1 MATPWIQVY
10 SNIIAHPKTHNLS
23 EELEL
28 KCAAVKPNV
37 VAAGLVVSLWCW
49 AAQNAVDGDLTGLS
63 AAAIAD
69 AAGWRKKPKTFYD
82 AMVKVG
88 FIDESEDGVQLHD
101 WMEYAWLLH
110 EQTENRKEND
120 RKRAKNY
127 RDRKKAQSSQQNH
140 GDASRERH
148 GDEAVSVTQ
157 SSQQNH
163 APTIPNHTIP
173 NHSTTQI
180 GRKDID
186 STSISERHR
195 DDPPELPAWVNDP
208 SYIPTNAQIEA
219 IPVFSVRMELIK
231 RRRAYLQEHP
241 ERLEIERSKG

>member
-10 SNIIAHPKTHNLS
+10 SNITAHPKTHNLS
-23 EELEL
+23 EALGI
-28 KCAAVKPNV
+28 KCACVKPNV

-63 AAAIAD
+63 ARSIAE
-69 AAGWRKKPKTFYD
+69 AAGWTKKPATFYD
-82 AMVKVG
+82 AMVGVG
-88 FIDESEDGVQLHD
+88 FIDDDGDTVLLHD

-110 EQTENRKEND
+110 EQTANKKEND

-127 RDRKKAQSSQQNH
+127 RDRKKQAASQQNH

-148 GDEAVSVTQ
+148 GDDCVTVTAA
-157 SSQQNH
+157 SQQNH

-173 NHSTTQI
+173 YHSLNQS

-186 STSISERHR
+186 SASTPEHHG
-195 DDPPELPAWVNDP
+195 DAPPVLPDWVEDPEH
-208 SYIPTNAQIEA
+208 IPTIEEIEQLPTA
-219 IPVFSVRMELIK
+219 ELRMKFI
-231 RRRAYLQEHP
+231 RRRA
-241 ERLEIERSKG
+241 ERL